1 MSDDEQQYRDQIPDQ
16 GVWET
21 HDMYQIQG
29 AATSAI
35 KLDENGKPDKLTVG
49 DLLERFIQRV
59 EIVYSILV
67 ENEEINK
74 IEKIMLLPENIIRN
88 EINRYKIEKLNPLA
102 YTLGYIT
109 TGGYGHKIKKS
120 GFKKA
125 IGILESN
132 MLLGHDFVKNS
143 NVKEPDVVK
152 YAKWWE
158 ANLLI

>member
-1 MSDDEQQYRDQIPDQ
+1 MSDYDEKYIDQVPDQ
-16 GVWET
+16 GAWDT

-49 DLLERFIQRV
+49 DVLERFIQRV

-67 ENEEINK
+67 ENEEMDK
-74 IEKIMLLPENIIRN
+74 EEKIMLLPENIIRN
-88 EINRYKIEKLNPLA
+88 ETNRYKIEKLNPLA

-109 TGGYGHKIKKS
+109 TGGYGRKIKKS

-125 IGILESN
+125 IGILESK
-132 MLLGHDFVKNS
+132 MLSGHDFVENS
-143 NVKEPDVVK
+143 NVKEPDVLK